1 LLAIAEVVMK
11 ASVIIPAYNASGSI
25 EACLNALLHQTVPRS
40 DYEIIVVDDGAT
52 DRTREI
58 IEEYPDVRLLS
69 QPNRGPAAARNLG
82 VSHAKGE
89 LALFTDADC
98 VPSDNWIE
106 AITEPFADPEIAGA
120 KGAYRT
126 GQKELMARFVQIEYE
141 SKYDKMSKDR
151 YIDFVDTYSA
161 AYRKTVFANDH
172 GFDPVFPM
180 ASGEDVEFSYR
191 LAREGHKMVFVP
203 GAVVYHRHVDSILRY
218 WCRKYHV
225 GYWRVMMYRKHPQKM
240 IDDSHTPQLLKVQVG
255 LSLLLLVVGIG
266 SIFWRG
272 LVNVALAILVL
283 FLASTVP
290 FSLKAIKRDLG
301 VGLISPLLLL
311 LRALALGLG
320 LVKGAWDLLCCKGKR
335 NGHR

>member
-1 LLAIAEVVMK
+1 MK
-11 ASVIIPAYNASGSI
+11 ASVIVPAHNASETI
-25 EACLNALLHQTVPRS
+25 EACLKALLHQTVPRS
-40 DYEIIVVDDGAT
+40 DYEIIVIDDGAT
-52 DRTREI
+52 DRTREV
-58 IEEYPDVRLLS
+58 IEGYATVRLFS

-82 VSHAKGE
+82 VSQAKGE
-89 LALFTDADC
+89 LVLFTDADC
-98 VPSDNWIE
+98 VPMNNWIE
-106 AITEPFADPEIAGA
+106 ALTEPFADPEIAGA
-120 KGAYRT
+120 KGTYRT

-161 AYRKTVFANDH
+161 AYRKAIFANNR
-172 GFDPVFPM
+172 GFDPLFPI

-203 GAVVYHRHVDSILRY
+203 GAVVYHRHVDSVWRY
-218 WCRKYHV
+218 WRRKYHV

-272 LVNVALAILVL
+272 LISVVLAMLVL

-290 FSLKAIKRDLG
+290 FSLRAIKRDLG
-301 VGLISPLLLL
+301 VGLISPPLLL
-311 LRALALGLG
+311 LRALALGSG